1 MFNVNLMWSIHYS
14 CLSDVQIPE
23 NCYGRSLSSDKL
35 KDLVETYFDQPSY
48 KQEREGCA
56 SHPNS
61 GAWETDKFWGFLF
74 ISQTHFF
81 QKYIPFTDLITPKY
95 RPIFHILIIFFMTY
109 VFIKNFMPSCLASL
123 CITFS
128 TTYKGQISNKY

>member
-1 MFNVNLMWSIHYS
+1 MKNYV
-14 CLSDVQIPE
+14 DVQIPE

-61 GAWETDKFWGFLF
+61 GAWETELLVNSPEFLLVVVNR
-74 ISQTHFF
+74 INTVMSV
-81 QKYIPFTDLITPKY
+81 DGL
-95 RPIFHILIIFFMTY
+95 R
-109 VFIKNFMPSCLASL
+109 
-123 CITFS
+123 
-128 TTYKGQISNKY
+128 

>member
-1 MFNVNLMWSIHYS
+1 MNIYNYVYI
-14 CLSDVQIPE
+14 QIPE

-95 RPIFHILIIFFMTY
+95 RPIFHILIIFFMT
-109 VFIKNFMPSCLASL
+109 I
-123 CITFS
+123 
-128 TTYKGQISNKY
+128 